1 VSRAIEVHGK
11 SVPARGLVGWKYL
24 SPIATVPKPRIV
36 AAISTVQ
43 YVLIQICIKGHC
55 TVWCGGSYRRRLL
68 LPRRSVPHPGRAR
81 GSAKQDDIS
90 RWVSGYPTASR
101 GRCCWE
107 LLTPSL
113 CDSIP
118 DPGVSR
124 SGARLSGAAEHDY
137 GFCIRIVCHSL
148 AVEPPPGGLDSLS
161 AESTTDPIDDDT
173 ALLFGRGSIFEGEVL
188 EKLGDEPKALR
199 SHEKAAAMF
208 ESRPLANKAAMKS
221 LCAVTYA
228 KVAGALARLGLLD
241 RAHQTYSK
249 ALALIPSRPPSEAP
263 AVQDQYVLMDIYAGL
278 GDLASVQAGTGS
290 LRGRAGAEAC
300 RCYQKS
306 IDNWQQ
312 LPLRGTVSPTG
323 FRVIDARKLA
333 TKLAGCRQTGP

>member
-1 VSRAIEVHGK
+1 MSRAIEVHGK

-24 SPIATVPKPRIV
+24 SPI
-36 AAISTVQ
+36 
-43 YVLIQICIKGHC
+43 
-55 TVWCGGSYRRRLL
+55 
-68 LPRRSVPHPGRAR
+68 
-81 GSAKQDDIS
+81 
-90 RWVSGYPTASR
+90 ASR

-221 LCAVTYA
+221 LCAVTCA

-249 ALALIPSRPPSEAP
+249 ALTSSPLGRHQRRRPYRISTCSWIFTPVWGTSSQCRPAQEAFEGGQERRH
-263 AVQDQYVLMDIYAGL
+263 AVAIK
-278 GDLASVQAGTGS
+278 
-290 LRGRAGAEAC
+290 RA
-300 RCYQKS
+300 
-306 IDNWQQ
+306 
-312 LPLRGTVSPTG
+312 
-323 FRVIDARKLA
+323 
-333 TKLAGCRQTGP
+333 

>member
-1 VSRAIEVHGK
+1 VNESDPALVPLLIDGRASAHSLIGDALLFGGHQAEAVDEYRDELSLFRKIYDPANTVSRG
-11 SVPARGLVGWKYL
+11 SVAEALMSLGNAQSLTGELSTGL
-24 SPIATVPKPRIV
+24 
-36 AAISTVQ
+36 Q
-43 YVLIQICIKGHC
+43 QIRK
-55 TVWCGGSYRRRLL
+55 
-68 LPRRSVPHPGRAR
+68 
-81 GSAKQDDIS
+81 
-90 RWVSGYPTASR
+90 
-101 GRCCWE
+101 
-107 LLTPSL
+107 
-113 CDSIP
+113 
-118 DPGVSR
+118 
-124 SGARLSGAAEHDY
+124 
-137 GFCIRIVCHSL
+137 
-148 AVEPPPGGLDSLS
+148 GLDSLS

-188 EKLGDEPKALR
+188 EKLGDEPRALR
-199 SHEKAAAMF
+199 SYEKAAAMF